1 MKKAIVKALLKALL
15 GIGPLRR
22 RLVFA
27 FRHEHF
33 DWLDVRIPIDDHYK
47 AVLASLEAAESF
59 SEIFV
64 RQAYAPVLKET
75 GLPQRFLDLGCHYG
89 LFSLYLAT
97 QAKGAELHG
106 LLVDGDARVRN
117 GVEKLLTLNPGL
129 NGCHFA
135 HGVVGQGSGDTTF
148 YLRPGMGSSSENP
161 SDNQGLASATRIVSE
176 DEMLKLLPPPYDLV
190 KVDIEGGE
198 GDFLAHY
205 PRVLAEA
212 RHLLIEWHSWNGV
225 GLSQEALIDTVA
237 RSGLTRMRCL
247 EERDDI
253 PMPSGPA
260 KCAVYLFSRE

>member
-33 DWLDVRIPIDDHYK
+33 DWLDVRLPVDDTHK
-47 AVLASLEAAESF
+47 AVLASLEATESF

-64 RQAYAPVLKET
+64 RQAYAPVLQKT
-75 GLPQRFLDLGCHYG
+75 GLPTRFLDLGCHYG

-97 QAKGAELHG
+97 QADGADLQG
-106 LLVDGDARVRN
+106 LLVDGDARVRD
-117 GVEKLLTLNPGL
+117 GVEKLLTINPGL
-129 NGCHFA
+129 DGCRFV

-161 SDNQGLASATRIVSE
+161 NDNQGVASTTRIISE
-176 DEMLKLLPPPYDLV
+176 AEMLELLPPPYDLV

-205 PRVLAEA
+205 PRVLSQAK
-212 RHLLIEWHSWNGV
+212 HLLIEWHSWNAA
-225 GLSQEALIDTVA
+225 GLSQDALCETVA
-237 RSGLTRMRCL
+237 RCGLTRTRCL
-247 EERDDI
+247 EQRDDI

-260 KCAVYLFSRE
+260 SCAVYLFSRE